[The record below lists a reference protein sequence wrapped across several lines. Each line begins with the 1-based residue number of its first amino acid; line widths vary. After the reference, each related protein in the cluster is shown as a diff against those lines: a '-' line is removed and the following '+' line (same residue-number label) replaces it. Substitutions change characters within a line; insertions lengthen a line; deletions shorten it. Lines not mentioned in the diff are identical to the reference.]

1 MTDDAQVQSL
11 VPGAAIVN
19 VIGLPPTVTV
29 FGIPIFKLGGSPVKV
44 VSSVTLGDLDSD
56 NLSEATIVISSA
68 YQTGDVLSYTAP
80 SGNPITASWDAATRT
95 LTLSGVASLDQ
106 YEEAIKAV
114 TFSTTEGGLAR
125 GVSVSVIDD
134 AGVQSLVPGA
144 AVVSVIGLPPTVT
157 V

>member
-1 MTDDAQVQSL
+1 L
-11 VPGAAIVN
+11 VPGAAIVS

-56 NLSEATIVISSA
+56 NLSEATIVIASA
-68 YQTGDVLSYTAP
+68 YQDGDVLSYVAP

-95 LTLSGVASLDQ
+95 LTLSGVATLDQ

-114 TFSTTEGGLAR
+114 TFSTTEGGVAR
-125 GVSVSVIDD
+125 GISV
-134 AGVQSLVPGA
+134 
-144 AVVSVIGLPPTVT
+144 
-157 V
+157 